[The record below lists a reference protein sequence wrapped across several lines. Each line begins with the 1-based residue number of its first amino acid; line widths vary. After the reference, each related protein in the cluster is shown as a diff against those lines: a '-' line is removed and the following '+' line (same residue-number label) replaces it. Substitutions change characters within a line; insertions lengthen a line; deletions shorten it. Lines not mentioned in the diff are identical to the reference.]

1 MRQKPRSRVLKEN
14 KTTRYPQYF
23 CFVDTETT
31 LEKKDNGE
39 TIHHFRLGVAIFA
52 RFRKDSPVVTRN
64 TFEFVDKRCFW
75 EKTISMLAGKNTLH
89 VIAHNAL
96 FDMTVLEHRTIL
108 TELGFDCTFMFE
120 DGFIFISKW
129 VRGDTRLMIL
139 DNANWF
145 KGKLEKWGD
154 KLGAPK
160 LEMPEFSAPDKEW
173 FVYCE
178 RDTEILF
185 ELQKWFIKFLVD
197 NDLGNWKYTLA
208 STSFNSY
215 RHRFMHHPIYIPE
228 KSRETYLARNSYKGG
243 RTECFRIGEY
253 DNGPFYKLD
262 INSMYPGIMRNNG
275 YPTAVEG
282 YVRNPKKE
290 VIAKYIVDGGCIAS
304 VRLNCGEPFFPVS
317 HNNKT
322 CYPVGS
328 FDTTITTGE
337 LTIAFSEGWV
347 TDIYE
352 AALYRMRPIFTDFVD
367 FFYNERL
374 KWLEKNDTLRSL
386 FFKLILNSLYGK
398 FGQRGFHDKIIGQQ
412 EPGTWETSFFIDR
425 VSGDK
430 GLIRQIGR
438 SVIKSS
444 KKGEGY
450 NAFVAVAS
458 HVTGYAR
465 IELYNL
471 ILRAGREN
479 TYYCDTDSLIVNSV
493 GLRRLD
499 KFIQPGKLGMLKLEG
514 TSKKLSIVAPKHY
527 QFDGRW
533 TIKGIKKNAISLGKN
548 TYRQEIWPG
557 LNRILQRKDET
568 YFNYTQDKK
577 LSCSINSGDIMSDGR
592 VEPFVLN
599 DGR

>member
-1 MRQKPRSRVLKEN
+1 MRQKPLSRKLKHN

-23 CFVDTETT
+23 CFVDTETL
-31 LEKKDNGE
+31 LEKKDNEE
-39 TIHHFRLGVAIFA
+39 TLHHFRLGVAIFA
-52 RFRKDSPVVTRN
+52 RFRKDS
-64 TFEFVDKRCFW
+64 DKITQHVYSFNNVQTFW
-75 EKTISMLAGKNTLH
+75 EKVISFVSGKNTLH
-89 VIAHNAL
+89 IIAHNAL
-96 FDMTVLEHRTIL
+96 FDMTVLKHRTIL

-129 VRGDTRLMIL
+129 VRGDQRLMVL

-154 KLGAPK
+154 KLGLAK
-160 LEMPEFSAPDKEW
+160 LKMPEFSAPDKEW

-215 RHRFMHHPIYIPE
+215 RHRFMRHPIYIPE
-228 KSRETYLARNSYKGG
+228 RSRETYLARNSYKGG

-253 DNGPFYKLD
+253 DNGTFYKLD
-262 INSMYPGIMRNNG
+262 INSHYPSVMLNNHF
-275 YPTAVEG
+275 PTAVEG
-282 YVRNPKKE
+282 YIRNPKKE
-290 VIAKYIVDGGCIAS
+290 TITRHIMAGGCIAS
-304 VRLNCGEPFFPVS
+304 VHLNCEEPYFPII
-317 HNNKT
+317 NNTKT
-322 CYPVGS
+322 CYPIGS
-328 FDTTITTGE
+328 FNATLTTGE
-337 LTIAFSEGWV
+337 LAFALSQGWV

-374 KWLEKNDTLRSL
+374 KWIEKNDELRSL
-386 FFKLILNSLYGK
+386 LFKIMLNSLYGK

-438 SVIKSS
+438 NVIKSS

-450 NAFVAVAS
+450 NAFVAIAS

-465 IELYNL
+465 IDLYNL
-471 ILRAGREN
+471 ILCAGREN
-479 TYYCDTDSLIVNSV
+479 TYYCDTDSLIVNGV

-514 TSKKLSIVAPKHY
+514 TSNELSIVAPKHY
-527 QFDGRW
+527 EFDGQW
-533 TIKGIKKNAISLGKN
+533 TIKGIKKNAEKVGQN

-557 LNRILQRKDET
+557 LNKILQRRNEA
-568 YFNYTQDKK
+568 YYNYTQTKT
-577 LSCSINSGDIMSDGR
+577 LSAKITSGNIMSDGR